1 MQLQLRA
8 CVHRCTHTRSTVQI
22 VSQCLS
28 GPAHWLSSLFYHHY
42 HYCKYSSICIY
53 TGISKPWKQNEVE
66 RKKRVEKWRNA
77 FHISQTVKTL
87 SPYYHTVKVCLG
99 LSLWGIKYHQTI
111 CLHSAVFLYICSYNY
126 PARSPCEKWCTYI
139 FPVISW
145 CAFECRDFDAKEI
158 VCLKCSV
165 KACRAFLIKHHCLID
180 CNDCIQCYSWD

>member
-111 CLHSAVFLYICSYNY
+111 CLYFCIYVHIIIQLALHVNSGAHTSFL
-126 PARSPCEKWCTYI
+126 
-139 FPVISW
+139 VISW
-145 CAFECRDFDAKEI
+145 CAFERLDFDAKEI

-165 KACRAFLIKHHCLID
+165 KDCLHCLASFINKTSLLD
-180 CNDCIQCYSWD
+180 